1 MPTMTARQP
10 FHDRGLD
17 DEKSTVAESRSRS
30 RVIQLTRKLSVVP
43 DVDPGSRGASEPKNR
58 RRDAQDDLDPPSF
71 PGESWFG
78 G

>member
-10 FHDRGLD
+10 FRDRKSD
-17 DEKSTVAESRSRS
+17 DKKANVAESRNLSP
-30 RVIQLTRKLSVVP
+30 VIQLTRKLSMVP
-43 DVDPGSRGASEPKNR
+43 FFVSDSPGASESKNTSHEAQND
-58 RRDAQDDLDPPSF
+58 RDLPSF